1 MRTRTGWLV
10 PATAL
15 VLALS
20 LQGCKGGD
28 IDAAAA
34 KAQLDRYA
42 SATNSV
48 RARAA
53 LVELSAKGTLAA
65 QREFLAGKST
75 LALPPIDESEPE
87 IAGDQRPGV
96 TGGAS
101 CRPRG
106 CRGARLICRPRGDNP
121 CDADLSSI
129 DVDCDTPC

>member
-1 MRTRTGWLV
+1 MLRLTGWIGAV
-10 PATAL
+10 IA
-15 VLALS
+15 LALS
-20 LQGCKGGD
+20 LQGCKGGE

-42 SATNSV
+42 STTNSV

-53 LVELSAKGTLAA
+53 LLELGSKGTLAA

-75 LALPPIDESEPE
+75 LALPPIDEAEPE

-96 TGGAS
+96 MGGAS
-101 CRPRG
+101 CRPKG

-121 CDADLSSI
+121 CDAALSSI
-129 DVDCDTPC
+129 DVDCTDPC